1 MKARVYKTVTK
12 AISRTLKT
20 PLYLI
25 LFVSNECWMKCKHC
39 WFNEEWKSSNL
50 KNDSLTFEEIKKL
63 SESINK
69 TLFLSITG
77 GEAFMRDDIEEIIK
91 LFTGTKKVFRY
102 EIPTSGYMTSEIME
116 KTIRILEDNRN
127 IPFRVDI
134 SLDGNE
140 EIHDKIRNIK
150 GGFKNA
156 INTIRELNKLKK
168 KFPYFDV
175 GVITT
180 ISNFNQDIIEEIS
193 KIIENVHRDGEWMVN
208 ITRGNA
214 RDSIANK
221 VNYENYYKAQEIIKN
236 RISKGTY
243 KGHSGHTTARWL
255 SAKNS
260 VRRNVIKSILE
271 NEYKGGGCSAGSV
284 GGVIY
289 SDGSVYPCEL
299 LNDSFGNLR
308 DYDFNLKQIWNS
320 DKADKI
326 RNKIQDTYCQ
336 CTQECFLSSNFLI
349 QPKLWY
355 LTVCEKFRYYR

>member
-1 MKARVYKTVTK
+1 
-12 AISRTLKT
+12 
-20 PLYLI
+20 
-25 LFVSNECWMKCKHC
+25 MKCKHC
-39 WFNEEWKSSNL
+39 WFNEDWKSSNL

-77 GEAFMRDDIEEIIK
+77 GEAFMRDDIEEIVK
-91 LFTGTKKVFRY
+91 LFTRTKKVFRY
-102 EIPTSGYMTSEIME
+102 EIPTSGFMTSDIVE
-116 KTIRILEDNRN
+116 KTIRILEDNRD

-140 EIHDKIRNIK
+140 EIHDKIRNLK
-150 GGFKNA
+150 GSFKNA
-156 INTIRELNKLKK
+156 VNTITELNKLKK
-168 KFPYFDV
+168 RFSYFDV

-180 ISNFNQDIIEEIS
+180 ISNYNQEIIEDIS
-193 KIIENVHRDGEWMVN
+193 VIIENIHIDGEWMVN
-208 ITRGNA
+208 ITRGNT
-214 RDSIANK
+214 RDSIANNVK
-221 VNYENYYKAQEIIKN
+221 YENYYKAQEIIKN
-236 RISKGTY
+236 RITKGTY
-243 KGHSGHTTARWL
+243 KGHSGHATARWL

-271 NEYKGGGCSAGSV
+271 NKYKGGGCSAGSI

-289 SDGSVYPCEL
+289 PDGSVFPCEL

-308 DYDFNLKQIWNS
+308 DYDFNLKRLWNS

-326 RNKIQDTYCQ
+326 RSKIQDTYCQ

-355 LTVCEKFRYYR
+355 LTVCEKFKYYT